1 MIASSAAYRGFRLV
15 LCKAHPAPA
24 GALRRELRRLVATF
38 AVTAGAVIA
47 AGPANADFIVP
58 PNAVINLNAG
68 QVDLA
73 CTDLIVGG
81 TLHVDTAT
89 VTNIRHVTIQPGGV
103 LDGGAGT
110 VRLGGDWTNGGAF
123 TAATSHVEF
132 RDLCSLSFA
141 TLGGA
146 TTFANLSFVSAFGK
160 TYRFTAGQTQTVS
173 GILEI
178 AGSAPQPIQ
187 IRSTTPGTAAF
198 LNLLSGGTQ
207 QIQHVGVTD
216 NWATGQ
222 WLAPTLTNEGGGG
235 NANRWFGGSP
245 PGGISPIPTTG
256 VGTLAALSALLGVL
270 GAWAAQRRRR
280 GTRIIGSDR
289 YVSRRSARG

>member
-1 MIASSAAYRGFRLV
+1 MFAV
-15 LCKAHPAPA
+15 MA
-24 GALRRELRRLVATF
+24 GALLF
-38 AVTAGAVIA
+38 
-47 AGPANADFIVP
+47 AGPAAADLIVA

-68 QVDLA
+68 QLDLA

-81 TLHVDTAT
+81 TLHVDTGSI
-89 VTNIRHVTIQPGGV
+89 TNIRHVTIQAGGT

-110 VRLGGDWTNGGAF
+110 LRLGGDWTNSGLY
-123 TAATSHVEF
+123 TAGSSHVEF
-132 RDLCSLSFA
+132 RDLCSLTFS

-146 TTFANLSFVSAFGK
+146 TNFANLSFVSVFGK
-160 TYRFTAGQTQTVS
+160 TYRFAAGQTQIVG

-178 AGSAPQPIQ
+178 AGSAAQPIQ
-187 IRSTTPGTAAF
+187 IRSTTPGSAGF
-198 LNLLSGGTQ
+198 LNLLTSGTQ

-235 NANRWFGGSP
+235 NANRWFGGL

-256 VGTLAALSALLGVL
+256 TGTLAALAVLLGL
-270 GAWAAQRRRR
+270 FGSLAARGRRRNAQLKR
-280 GTRIIGSDR
+280 MGGRA
-289 YVSRRSARG
+289 SRRSAGG

>member
-1 MIASSAAYRGFRLV
+1 MTATGAAKRGFRLA
-15 LCKAHPAPA
+15 LCDAHSVAA
-24 GALRRELRRLVATF
+24 GSRRPEIRRLVVTF
-38 AVTAGAVIA
+38 AVLAGAAFA
-47 AGPANADFIVP
+47 AAPAKADFIVP
-58 PNAVINLNAG
+58 PNAVVNLNAG

-89 VTNIRHVTIQPGGV
+89 MTNIRHVTIQPGGV

-123 TAATSHVEF
+123 TAAASHVEF
-132 RDLCSLSFA
+132 RDLCSLSFS

-146 TTFANLSFVSAFGK
+146 TTFANLSFVSAIGK
-160 TYRFTAGQTQTVS
+160 TYRFTAGQTQTVG

-178 AGSAPQPIQ
+178 AGSASQPIQ

-245 PGGISPIPTTG
+245 PGGISPIPTAG
-256 VGTLAALSALLGVL
+256 AGTLAALATLLGL
-270 GAWAAQRRRR
+270 FGAWAVQRRNR
-280 GTRIIGSDR
+280 GARINGAGGR
-289 YVSRRSARG
+289 VSRRSARG